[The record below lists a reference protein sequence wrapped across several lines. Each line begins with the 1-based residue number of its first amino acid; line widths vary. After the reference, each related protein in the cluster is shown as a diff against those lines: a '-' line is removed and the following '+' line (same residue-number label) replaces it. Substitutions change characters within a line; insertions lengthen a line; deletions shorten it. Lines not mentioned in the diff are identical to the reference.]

1 MDSLA
6 SQLPT
11 LIATGAGGG
20 VGIGVGFYMLTWLV
34 NWIGGRVDKREASVE
49 VGRAQ
54 VDAAVQT
61 LIAHLQ
67 QQITTLTE
75 HNQKLTD
82 RVDAVEAE
90 LEHCRAERA
99 ADQEELAKLRGA
111 VLGLGGA
118 RQEAAKIVASERV
131 MDRSVAQIV
140 KAVEQSK

>member
-1 MDSLA
+1 MEGIA

-11 LIATGAGGG
+11 LLATGATGG
-20 VGIGVGFYMLTWLV
+20 VGIGVGFYMLTWLF

-67 QQITTLTE
+67 QQIATLTE
-75 HNQKLTD
+75 HNEKLSE

-90 LEHCRAERA
+90 LEECRAERA
-99 ADQEELAKLRGA
+99 SDREDLARLRGA
-111 VLGLGGA
+111 NMGLGGA
-118 RQEAAKIVASERV
+118 RQEAAKIVATERV
-131 MDRSVAQIV
+131 MDRQVAQIV
-140 KAVEQSK
+140 RAVGDKE